1 MEKYYIRDYCSLCS
15 SICQQK
21 ETLESLQTELNSIK
35 RDMDTIKKMEI
46 SDQAKVIPL
55 LELEN
60 KINEVKEKMHNLV
73 DKL

>member
-1 MEKYYIRDYCSLCS
+1 MHNYRRRDYCSSCS
-15 SICQQK
+15 LNCK
-21 ETLESLQTELNSIK
+21 KEETLESLQAELNSIK
-35 RDMDTIKKMEI
+35 RDMDTIKQMEI